1 MHALIYP
8 LGVFNTTAF
17 QEIISL
23 AYTCK
28 LQQIYYIAIYNK
40 DGETPL
46 MVARHNGHDA
56 CVALLIEAMGQHV
69 SMQPLWSQR
78 APRTSAGGLRK
89 AVRRCIAAGLVTSKF
104 SNIKLHNVA

>member
-1 MHALIYP
+1 MAHPTHMHALIYP

-28 LQQIYYIAIYNK
+28 LQHIYYIAIYNE

-56 CVALLIEAMGQHV
+56 CVALLNYF
-69 SMQPLWSQR
+69 L
-78 APRTSAGGLRK
+78 
-89 AVRRCIAAGLVTSKF
+89 
-104 SNIKLHNVA
+104 

>member
-1 MHALIYP
+1 MAHPTHMHALIYP
-8 LGVFNTTAF
+8 LGVLNTTAF

-28 LQQIYYIAIYNK
+28 LQHIYYIAIYNE

-56 CVALLIEAMGQHV
+56 CVALLIEAMGQHAA
-69 SMQPLWSQR
+69 PLESKSTSDFCRRFAEGR
-78 APRTSAGGLRK
+78 APLHRSR
-89 AVRRCIAAGLVTSKF
+89 V
-104 SNIKLHNVA
+104 SNK